1 MNTRT
6 FLSMALACTLAGL
19 VLVVSCAV
27 NPVTGKRDFMLLTE
41 ADEIQLGKQTDH
53 EVVATYGVLEK
64 PELQA
69 YVEDLGRRLARVSH
83 RPHLPY
89 SFKVLDSPVINAFA
103 VPGGFIY
110 LTRGI
115 LAYLNDEAEL
125 AGVMGHEIGHV
136 TARHTAKQYS
146 KAMLAGL
153 GLEIG
158 KGLSTEFRKYAP
170 YVEFGVSMLFLKFS
184 RDDERQADE
193 LGVTYST
200 KAGYD
205 ATHMANLFVTLER
218 LQPSSAQ
225 GLPDWFSTHPNP
237 PSRIQNIR
245 KLAAQWQKTVAAPQ
259 YSVNSEQYL
268 RTIDGIVFGEDPRQ
282 GYVADGVFY
291 HPTMRF
297 QFPVPANWHVENAP
311 SQVQMVSP
319 QEDAVMLFMLSQEQ
333 TPQEAAEKFV
343 QQTGA
348 SVVESTG
355 LQVNGLP
362 AHRLVTNLV
371 SQQTALSVMSYFI
384 KKDNIVF
391 VFHGYTLQ
399 AGFAQYRSVFQGTM
413 SQFRQ
418 LTDPARINV
427 KPAVLRVRQAPR
439 EASLRELLKGFGVTD
454 DSLPAMAVLNGRT
467 LEEVVPA
474 GTLIKVVEK

>member
-1 MNTRT
+1 MKRLIISYAP
-6 FLSMALACTLAGL
+6 FAAAAVILALL
-19 VLVVSCAV
+19 VSCAV

-41 ADEIQLGKQTDH
+41 ADEIQLGKQTDA
-53 EVVATYGVLEK
+53 EVIATYGLVENPRLN
-64 PELQA
+64 A
-69 YVEDLGRRLARVSH
+69 YVDDLGQRLARVSH
-83 RPHLPY
+83 RPQLAF

-103 VPGGFIY
+103 VPGGFVY

-146 KAMLAGL
+146 KAMVASL

-158 KGLSTEFRKYAP
+158 QGLSSEFRKYAP
-170 YVEFGVSMLFLKFS
+170 YVEFGVGMLFLKFS

-205 ATHMANLFVTLER
+205 AAHMANLFVTLER

-237 PSRIQNIR
+237 PSRIKNIQQ
-245 KLAAQWQKTVAAPQ
+245 LAAQWKKTVGAAD
-259 YSVNSEQYL
+259 YKVNAEQYL

-297 QFPVPANWHVENAP
+297 QFPVPQNWNVVNTP
-311 SQVQMVSP
+311 SQVQMVSA
-319 QEDAVMLFMLSQEQ
+319 QEDAVILFMLAKEATPRAAADKFAQE
-333 TPQEAAEKFV
+333 
-343 QQTGA
+343 TGA
-348 SVVESTG
+348 TVLESTSLQING
-355 LQVNGLP
+355 LQ
-362 AHRLVTNLV
+362 AHRLVTDLV
-371 SQQTALSVMSYFI
+371 SGESHLSVVSYFI
-384 KKDNIVF
+384 QKGNTVF

-399 AGFAQYRSVFQGTM
+399 ATFAQYRSLFQSVM
-413 SQFRQ
+413 SQFRE
-418 LTDPARINV
+418 LTDTARINV
-427 KPAVLRVRQAPR
+427 KPAILRIKPAPR
-439 EASLRELLKGFGVTD
+439 QGTLRELLRDYGVAED
-454 DSLPAMAVLNGRT
+454 KLPAMAVLNGRE
-467 LEEVVPA
+467 LEELLPA
-474 GTLIKVVEK
+474 GTLLKVVEK

>member
-1 MNTRT
+1 MRHVGR
-6 FLSMALACTLAGL
+6 LACTAAALAL
-19 VLVVSCAV
+19 LFSCAV

-41 ADEIQLGKQTDH
+41 ADEIQLGKQTDA
-53 EVVATYGVLEK
+53 EVIATYGVLEN
-64 PELQA
+64 PQLQA
-69 YVEDLGRRLARVSH
+69 YVGDLGQRLARVSH
-83 RPHLPY
+83 RPQLPY

-103 VPGGFIY
+103 VPGGYVY

-115 LAYLNDEAEL
+115 LAYLNNEAEL
-125 AGVMGHEIGHV
+125 AGVMGHEIGHI

-146 KAMLAGL
+146 KAMVAGL

-158 KGLSTEFRKYAP
+158 KELSKEFRKYAP
-170 YVEFGVSMLFLKFS
+170 YVEFGVGMLFLKFS

-200 KAGYD
+200 KAGCD
-205 ATHMANLFVTLER
+205 ASHMANFFVTLER

-237 PSRIQNIR
+237 PSRIKNIQS
-245 KLAAQWQKTVAAPQ
+245 LAAQWKKTVGAADYQ
-259 YSVNSEQYL
+259 VNSERYL
-268 RTIDGIVFGEDPRQ
+268 RSVDGIVYGEDPRQ

-297 QFPVPANWHVENAP
+297 QFPVPQNWNVANTP

-319 QEDAVMLFMLSQEQ
+319 QEDAVILFMLAKE
-333 TPQEAAEKFV
+333 PAPKAAADKFV
-343 QQTGA
+343 QETNA
-348 SVVESTG
+348 TVVESTS
-355 LQVNGLP
+355 LQVNGLA

-371 SQQTALSVMSYFI
+371 SGETALAVLSYFI
-384 KKDNIVF
+384 QKGNTVF

-399 AGFAQYRSVFQGTM
+399 AGFAQYRSLLQSTM
-413 SQFRQ
+413 SQFRE

-427 KPAVLRVRQAPR
+427 KPAILRVKEAPRQAT
-439 EASLRELLKGFGVTD
+439 LRQILKDFGVAD
-454 DSLPAMAVLNGRT
+454 DKLSAMAILNGKE
-467 LEEVVPA
+467 LEEVLPA
-474 GTLIKVVEK
+474 GTLVKVVEK